1 VWLLSLACVVLI
13 SAAFFISRR
22 TSSSNSN
29 TASITR
35 ARLSDAVSIQAAH
48 LGNPRIT
55 LSGGREVI
63 APYSGPSELAEL
75 LERNQARSLSLC
87 SADLDEDGV
96 PDLIS
101 GYAGPNCGILT
112 LLRGNIDSVYP
123 NAPEAYHRRAEGTSS
138 DAPFLSPAFVFGV
151 PEPAD
156 FTGAGD
162 FDGDGPWDVVTA
174 ARGSNKLYLMSGD
187 GNGGLRETKRID
199 LPGGVTAMAV
209 GEIDRRDGLVDVVV
223 GVSGAQGAKVLVFEG
238 PDGAF
243 RAKPETFDLRSNATA
258 LALGQFDEGYEMDLA
273 IAAGRELM
281 ILHGRDRRL
290 SLDQRRQKEVPD
302 ALIASRAFPSAIL
315 SVALGD
321 FAGNGHS
328 SVALLFADGT
338 LRLINEER
346 DRKNRSITQSSSALI
361 ARGSWSKS
369 SRLVCARV
377 SSLTLDNVV
386 VVDPQFRGVEI
397 LSVNDGRSDQRSPGV
412 PAKLSCCASSM
423 MLDSDI
429 EASALLPMRLDPD
442 ALSDL
447 VVLRGANA
455 RAVVLTSKSSE
466 IVPQA
471 TFTVINTNDEG
482 PGSLRQAILDANS
495 KAGADTTSF
504 NIPGSGIKTITLLSP
519 LPVVTE
525 SLMIDGTT
533 QPGFAGSP
541 VIALRRGAQGSTLKI
556 TGGKSTVRGLDI
568 CSVTNGFRE
577 QSPADA
583 TDIEITSAGS
593 NRIEGNVISEAGMR
607 ITSSNNIVGGTARGA
622 GNSFSTNG
630 NHNGLFLIG
639 QTATDNQVQGNSFV
653 VNPNSCAPNHTCP
666 IGVAIL
672 TGNASNNII
681 GGTTPQAGNVI
692 SGSPI
697 LMLSGSGN
705 LIQGNFIGIDVT
717 GTLASNNNFG
727 IGIDGETS
735 DTIGGTTPQA
745 RNVIS
750 GNSGFGIGINSDGI
764 TVTGHLIQGNYIGT
778 DVTGT
783 KPVGNREGISLAF
796 ARGIT
801 IGGAIAGARNI
812 ISANRANGIEI
823 IGFPLSFPISCG
835 PLGIMPLPNS
845 DFEIQGNYIGTD
857 VTGTQPLG
865 NGGDGIRIGLK
876 AFSHDIRA
884 NRIAFNGRSGVS
896 IPEPDFPGADDLPAF
911 RVRIVDNS
919 IFSNTVLGIDLGAD
933 GVTANDSSDVDEG
946 ANLRQNFPELLSSGS
961 VNAAPAATGSISPAA
976 LTTVR
981 GSFNSVPNSTFTLQF
996 FLGSGCTASG
1006 QQFVGAIPIPLQ
1018 PTQQVTTDNNGNAMV
1033 TFTFEFPGG
1042 MSSGFVNSTATD
1054 AVGNTS
1060 EFSACIAV
1068 ENPNALRITGACKS
1082 GKQLIV
1088 NGSGFVDGAKVV
1100 INGDVEKKTL
1110 FVSSNQVR
1118 SIRWAACLYGSLRPM
1133 QTFIVNWLV
1142 DFFFGTHKSALVRL
1156 VIHLPRQL
1164 RALEAGCGWNRP
1176 EEINCN
1182 RRSPARIQSDSS

>member
-1 VWLLSLACVVLI
+1 VILI
-13 SAAFFISRR
+13 SAAFLISKR
-22 TSSSNSN
+22 TLSLSSTN
-29 TASITR
+29 TSVTTR
-35 ARLSDAVSIQAAH
+35 ARLSDAISIQAAH
-48 LGNPRIT
+48 RGNPWIN
-55 LSGGREVI
+55 LNDGRELI
-63 APYSGPSELAEL
+63 TPYAGPSALTDF
-75 LERNQARSLSLC
+75 LERNQARPLSLC
-87 SADLDEDGV
+87 SADFDEDGL

-101 GYAGPNCGILT
+101 GYAGPNGGIVT
-112 LLRGNIDSVYP
+112 LLRGNADSLYP
-123 NAPEAYHRRAEGTSS
+123 NMPDAQHRRAAGAST
-138 DAPFLSPAFVFGV
+138 DAPFLAPAFVFDV
-151 PEPAD
+151 REAAD
-156 FTGAGD
+156 FIGAGD
-162 FDGDGPWDVVTA
+162 FDGDGHWDVVTA
-174 ARGSNKLYLMSGD
+174 ARGSNKLYLMTGD
-187 GNGGLRETKRID
+187 GNGGLREAKRID
-199 LPGGVTAMAV
+199 LEGGVTAMAV
-209 GEIDRRDGLVDVVV
+209 GEINRRDGLDDVVV
-223 GVSGAQGAKVLVFEG
+223 GVSGEQGAKVLVFEG
-238 PDGAF
+238 PDGAL
-243 RAKPETFDLRSNATA
+243 RANPETFDLRSDATA
-258 LALGQFDEGYEMDLA
+258 LALGQLDEGYEMDLA
-273 IAAGRELM
+273 IAAGRELL
-281 ILHGRDRRL
+281 IVHGRDRRL
-290 SLDQRRQKEVPD
+290 SLDPRRQKEVPE
-302 ALIASRAFPSAIL
+302 ALITSRAFPSAIL
-315 SVALGD
+315 SVAVGD
-321 FAGNGHS
+321 FAGNGRS
-328 SVALLFADGT
+328 GLAVLFADGT
-338 LRLINEER
+338 LRFNDNKATQGER
-346 DRKNRSITQSSSALI
+346 SRASNRSITRWSSALVT
-361 ARGSWSKS
+361 RGSWSKS

-377 SSLTLDNVV
+377 SSQAVDNLV
-386 VVDPQFRGVEI
+386 VVDPQSHGIDI
-397 LSVNDGRSDQRSPGV
+397 LTVGERTSNQTSPD
-412 PAKLSCCASSM
+412 LSARFPCCVSSTTF
-423 MLDSDI
+423 DS
-429 EASALLPMRLDPD
+429 EGETRAVLPMRLDPD

-447 VVLRGANA
+447 VVLTSAGT
-455 RAVVLTSKSSE
+455 RAVALTSKTSATLKAE
-466 IVPQA
+466 IAPQA
-471 TFTVINTNDEG
+471 AFTVINTNDEG

-495 KAGADTTSF
+495 RVGADTISF
-504 NIPGSGIKTITLLSP
+504 LVPGSGTKTIILLSP

-525 SLMIDGTT
+525 SVVIDGTT

-556 TGGKSTVRGLDI
+556 TGGNSTVRGLDI
-568 CSVTNGFRE
+568 CSVTNGFKE

-593 NRIEGNVISEAGMR
+593 NRIEGNVISEAGVT
-607 ITSSNNIVGGTARGA
+607 ISSSKNIVGGTARGA

-630 NHNGLFLIG
+630 NHNGLFLKG
-639 QTATDNQVQGNSFV
+639 LLATDNQVQGNSFV

-666 IGVAIL
+666 IGVAIV

-697 LMLSGSGN
+697 LMTSGAGN

-727 IGIDGETS
+727 VGIDGETN

-750 GNSGFGIGINSDGI
+750 GNGGFGIGINSDGI

-783 KPVGNREGISLAF
+783 KAVGNGQGISLAF

-801 IGGAIAGARNI
+801 IGGAITGARNI

-896 IPEPDFPGADDLPAF
+896 IPEPGFPGGDDLPAF

-919 IFSNTVLGIDLGAD
+919 IFSNGALGIDLGAD
-933 GVTANDSSDVDEG
+933 GVTANDFSDVDEG

-961 VNAAPAATGSISPAA
+961 VNAAPAATGSVSPAA

-1018 PTQQVTTDNNGNAMV
+1018 PTQQVTTDNNGNAMF

-1068 ENPNALRITGACKS
+1068 ENPNALRITGACKN

-1088 NGSGFVDGAKVV
+1088 SGSGFVDGAKVV

-1110 FVSSNQVR
+1110 FVSSNQVIALKAGKR
-1118 SIRWAACLYGSLRPM
+1118 
-1133 QTFIVNWLV
+1133 TFDGDKL
-1142 DFFFGTHKSALVRL
+1142 KVRN
-1156 VIHLPRQL
+1156 P
-1164 RALEAGCGWNRP
+1164 
-1176 EEINCN
+1176 
-1182 RRSPARIQSDSS
+1182 DSSEAPELTYTRVNCPP